1 MKHMKKEGGLGFR
14 DIEKFTDALLS
25 KQAWRILQNPNSLVA
40 RILRGWYFSLS
51 YILRASRGT
60 QPSFGW
66 QSILHGKDLLKTG
79 LRFTVGSGDLIQTW
93 IDPWLSTHPPRAP
106 RPLTR
111 HQATVFLVKD
121 LILPNKVGWNE
132 RPIRSPGRCSSH
144 QHKDYLGWHYTENGI
159 YTVKYWLATHI
170 PDNDLLHIPPHGD
183 PQIKSEIWK
192 SHTVPKLK
200 HFLWRMLSRALPTG
214 EELEKRHISFDGFC
228 RRCVSV
234 METTEHLFFNCP
246 HVTQIWR
253 SSNLPIPRLTNSL
266 VTVEEKLKAM
276 FNFHKHRG
284 IYDSLAH
291 LPFWILWKIW
301 KSRNYLVFQRKT
313 RNWQCEL
320 REAR

>member
-1 MKHMKKEGGLGFR
+1 MVEKKFFLSQSPMYTMNCFKLPKSICEEIERIMANYWWNTQDQGNKTHWVAWNQMKHMKKEGGLGFR

-40 RILRGWYFSLS
+40 RIVRGRYFSLS

-111 HQATVFLVKD
+111 HQATFLVKD

-144 QHKDYLGWHYTENGI
+144 PKHKNQ
-159 YTVKYWLATHI
+159 
-170 PDNDLLHIPPHGD
+170 P
-183 PQIKSEIWK
+183 
-192 SHTVPKLK
+192 
-200 HFLWRMLSRALPTG
+200 
-214 EELEKRHISFDGFC
+214 
-228 RRCVSV
+228 
-234 METTEHLFFNCP
+234 
-246 HVTQIWR
+246 
-253 SSNLPIPRLTNSL
+253 SST
-266 VTVEEKLKAM
+266 
-276 FNFHKHRG
+276 
-284 IYDSLAH
+284 
-291 LPFWILWKIW
+291 
-301 KSRNYLVFQRKT
+301 
-313 RNWQCEL
+313 
-320 REAR
+320 